1 MPVSQILDWSRPE
14 DDDDADKQMVY
25 KDAAC
30 SHLTEDGDEDAYTAE
45 YQAARLDLEDYRDH
59 SCWWKQYG

>member
-1 MPVSQILDWSRPE
+1 
-14 DDDDADKQMVY
+14 MVY

-30 SHLTEDGDEDAYTAE
+30 SHLTEDGDEDDYTAE
-45 YQAARLDLEDYRDH
+45 YQAARLDLEDYRDY